1 MKVTEFL
8 KFKSNLKANV
18 VVYLCILST
27 AVKTLLNS
35 FCAFGAQII
44 F

>member
-1 MKVTEFL
+1 MKVFKFL

-18 VVYLCILST
+18 VVYLCSLPT
-27 AVKTLLNS
+27 VKTLLNS
-35 FCAFGAQII
+35 FCAFGDLEI